1 MSIYKTDNQTIQT
14 LPFASDFRRTK
25 YIKKICLIQVLMRNM
40 REISRLTKFQNDS
53 TICAAVQYVYYKHAL
68 LISYKST
75 KIFLVDIQVRELYD
89 IT

>member
-1 MSIYKTDNQTIQT
+1 MSIYKTDNQTIRT

-53 TICAAVQYVYYKHAL
+53 TICAAVTIRL
-68 LISYKST
+68 LQTRVINKLQKYS
-75 KIFLVDIQVRELYD
+75 KIFLVDSCCTSEKIV
-89 IT
+89 